1 MIILDLI
8 QIICGIILICII
20 YKLNRMNKYKNQE
33 IFALNQELDTVK
45 FNISKDEIKVQDDY
59 LKISTIANNT
69 LLKIQS
75 KYSLSKSDKLVLI
88 QYMNALTKIIDKE
101 LLSKI
106 DISKKYSYKEATNII
121 ISYINKPKYINSE
134 IIEVLNALYFLIV
147 K

>member
-134 IIEVLNALYFLIV
+134 IIEVLNVLYFLIT

>member
-59 LKISTIANNT
+59 LKISTIANNA

-101 LLSKI
+101 LLSRI

>member
-88 QYMNALTKIIDKE
+88 QYMNVLTKIIDKE

>member
-33 IFALNQELDTVK
+33 IFALNQELDTIK

-59 LKISTIANNT
+59 LKISTIANNA

>member
-20 YKLNRMNKYKNQE
+20 YKLNRMNNYKNHE
-33 IFALNQELDTVK
+33 IFALNQELDTLK
-45 FNISKDEIKVQDDY
+45 YNISKDEIKVQDDY
-59 LKISTIANNT
+59 LKISTIANNA

-88 QYMNALTKIIDKE
+88 QYMNALTKIINKE

-134 IIEVLNALYFLIV
+134 IIEVLNALYFLIT